1 MTPPPPLKAALAAA
15 VAAIALAV
23 AAPAPASAAP
33 FNCDATAVRGTI
45 LSAPAVELLTA
56 NKGQAECRS
65 VLATL
70 GSLAGGLPAPLQ
82 ATSVLAQTIS
92 NGTGS
97 SQKITAAGGLTNL
110 RVPLVNL
117 PIQLPGLNLPASLG
131 AVTVPIPPLPVG
143 LPIAARSATSP
154 RQIPP
159 LPDPCTITPT
169 LPTCPG
175 GTPGTGGTGGVALPG
190 LPVVPGAPVLP
201 PLPGTSVLGPSGGSL
216 TLDLRPALDAL
227 TKQLALPAADLL
239 DIGTLFAQAS
249 GYCSGSSPRLV
260 GGSQVSGLKVL
271 GANLPV
277 GQVINQVLT
286 LTNAGSIDPSNLDVT
301 KLDLSGVGLPSSVL
315 GNATALA
322 TVQQAIRGVLDSLP
336 NIPVPLTLANVRI
349 TPGSQST
356 EGGRLIQRALG
367 VNISVAGTSIA
378 DLLLGEAA
386 VGGGSCGGSGSDA
399 VGPAATALALQ
410 CTSRDLVLI
419 DVLPR
424 GNKVRLLGAA
434 DRRFIGKRVAIV
446 FTATGRTVAH
456 ATVGQ
461 DGIFRA
467 TAPLPAASLRG
478 TNRARYQAKI
488 GGEKSLRLKLMR
500 RMAVTGVSSAAG
512 KVTIRG
518 RVLPPLGAPKRSI
531 TLKRRVSCTRSVTV
545 QRIHPDSHGRFK
557 VTVNGPSNAQAAVY
571 RLETQVRK
579 NRHNPKLF
587 PTFTLPRFVEL

>member
-1 MTPPPPLKAALAAA
+1 M
-15 VAAIALAV
+15 
-23 AAPAPASAAP
+23 
-33 FNCDATAVRGTI
+33 RGTI

-92 NGTGS
+92 NGSGS
-97 SQKITAAGGLTNL
+97 GQKITAAAGLTNL

-143 LPIAARSATSP
+143 LPISAARRTSSP

-175 GTPGTGGTGGVALPG
+175 GTPGTGGMGGVALPG
-190 LPVVPGAPVLP
+190 LPVVPGAPALP

-249 GYCSGSSPRLV
+249 EYCSGSSPRLV

-271 GANLPV
+271 GASLPV
-277 GQVINQVLT
+277 DQVINQVLT

-301 KLDLSGVGLPSSVL
+301 KLDLSAVGLPSSVL

-322 TVQQAIRGVLDSLP
+322 TVQQAVRGVLDTLP

-386 VGGGSCGGSGSDA
+386 VGGGSCGGGSDA

-410 CTSRDLVLI
+410 CHL
-419 DVLPR
+419 
-424 GNKVRLLGAA
+424 A
-434 DRRFIGKRVAIV
+434 
-446 FTATGRTVAH
+446 
-456 ATVGQ
+456 
-461 DGIFRA
+461 
-467 TAPLPAASLRG
+467 
-478 TNRARYQAKI
+478 
-488 GGEKSLRLKLMR
+488 
-500 RMAVTGVSSAAG
+500 
-512 KVTIRG
+512 
-518 RVLPPLGAPKRSI
+518 
-531 TLKRRVSCTRSVTV
+531 
-545 QRIHPDSHGRFK
+545 
-557 VTVNGPSNAQAAVY
+557 
-571 RLETQVRK
+571 
-579 NRHNPKLF
+579 
-587 PTFTLPRFVEL
+587 

>member
-1 MTPPPPLKAALAAA
+1 VPR
-15 VAAIALAV
+15 
-23 AAPAPASAAP
+23 PAH
-33 FNCDATAVRGTI
+33 
-45 LSAPAVELLTA
+45 
-56 NKGQAECRS
+56 
-65 VLATL
+65 
-70 GSLAGGLPAPLQ
+70 
-82 ATSVLAQTIS
+82 
-92 NGTGS
+92 
-97 SQKITAAGGLTNL
+97 
-110 RVPLVNL
+110 
-117 PIQLPGLNLPASLG
+117 
-131 AVTVPIPPLPVG
+131 
-143 LPIAARSATSP
+143 
-154 RQIPP
+154 
-159 LPDPCTITPT
+159 
-169 LPTCPG
+169 
-175 GTPGTGGTGGVALPG
+175 PG
-190 LPVVPGAPVLP
+190 LPVVPGAPALP

-271 GANLPV
+271 GASLPV
-277 GQVINQVLT
+277 DQVINQVLT

-301 KLDLSGVGLPSSVL
+301 KLDLSAVGLPSSVL

-322 TVQQAIRGVLDSLP
+322 TVQQAIRGVLDTLP

-356 EGGRLIQRALG
+356 EGGRLVQRALG

-386 VGGGSCGGSGSDA
+386 VGGGSCGGGSDA

-424 GNKVRLLGAA
+424 GNKVHLLGAA

-467 TAPLPAASLRG
+467 TAPLPARSLRG
-478 TNRARYQAKI
+478 TNRARYQAKV
-488 GGEKSLRLKLMR
+488 GSEKSLRLKLMR
-500 RMAVTGVSSAAG
+500 RMAVTRVTSAA
-512 KVTIRG
+512 
-518 RVLPPLGAPKRSI
+518 A
-531 TLKRRVSCTRSVTV
+531 
-545 QRIHPDSHGRFK
+545 
-557 VTVNGPSNAQAAVY
+557 
-571 RLETQVRK
+571 
-579 NRHNPKLF
+579 
-587 PTFTLPRFVEL
+587 